1 MKAKSSDAPFIILA
15 PLSVPQYLSM
25 MGELLLIHYS
35 PYPAVVPVLC
45 SSMTDLEMGHEESL
59 RFLRVMA
66 ASPMRRP
73 K

>member
-15 PLSVPQYLSM
+15 PLSVPQYLS